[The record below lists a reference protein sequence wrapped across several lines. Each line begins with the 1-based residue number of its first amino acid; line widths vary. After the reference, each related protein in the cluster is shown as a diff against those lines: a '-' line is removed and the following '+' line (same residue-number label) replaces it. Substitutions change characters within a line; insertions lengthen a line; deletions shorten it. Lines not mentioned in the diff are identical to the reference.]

1 MNLPPDF
8 FSDSGHNYKCKA
20 QLESLLSVISVGF
33 GKRFISL
40 FNAKFYW
47 LLVFIGEGHLEPIN
61 TICLLREE
69 GRRLTVRKAAPPGG
83 GVFISPL
90 DV

>member
-1 MNLPPDF
+1 MNLPPES
-8 FSDSGHNYKCKA
+8 FSDSGHHHKCKA

-33 GKRFISL
+33 GKHFISL
-40 FNAKFYW
+40 FNAKFYL
-47 LLVFIGEGHLEPIN
+47 LLVSISEGHLEPIN
-61 TICLLREE
+61 TICLLRERK
-69 GRRLTVRKAAPPGG
+69 RRLTVRKAAPPGG